1 MNSKLNKLD
10 VESKLNEIYRLKS
23 IVRYNN
29 RPKLSE
35 ETVAEHSFYVALI
48 GMMICDEL
56 GTSNECKYEVMTKAL
71 LHDMPEMEI
80 NDITHDV
87 KIRLHLEEFLAQY
100 ENEYYEKNFENY
112 AELMRRHGTKADI
125 ILDLADAMSVKQF
138 CLHEMSLGNI
148 SYTMRDIHM
157 EAESRIAKLKEQ
169 LEKEN

>member
-1 MNSKLNKLD
+1 MNSKLSKLD
-10 VESKLNEIYRLKS
+10 VENRLSVIYRLKS
-23 IVRYNN
+23 IIRYNN
-29 RPKLSE
+29 RPKLTE

-56 GTSNECKYEVMTKAL
+56 GTSNECKYEVMIKAL
-71 LHDMPEMEI
+71 LHDMPEIEI
-80 NDITHDV
+80 DDITYDV
-87 KIRLHLEEFLAQY
+87 KTRLHLEEFLAQY

-138 CLHEMSLGNI
+138 CLHEMSLGNT
-148 SYTMRDIHM
+148 SYTIRDIRK